1 MKREPRNI
9 NHVHAVELA
18 AAGLSMKLAVWLT
31 KSVGTMLCAYLF
43 AVLALLGLP
52 GALPP
57 IVAQWVQWTSQ
68 TFIQLTML
76 SVIMVGQG
84 IIGRKAELQA
94 DEQYRTTQK
103 TYADSELI
111 IEKLTRI
118 EVFLRIDN

>member
-1 MKREPRNI
+1 MRREPRNI
-9 NHVHAVELA
+9 NHLHAAELA

-43 AVLALLGLP
+43 ALLAIFGLP
-52 GALPP
+52 GLLPP

-118 EVFLRIDN
+118 EVLLRID